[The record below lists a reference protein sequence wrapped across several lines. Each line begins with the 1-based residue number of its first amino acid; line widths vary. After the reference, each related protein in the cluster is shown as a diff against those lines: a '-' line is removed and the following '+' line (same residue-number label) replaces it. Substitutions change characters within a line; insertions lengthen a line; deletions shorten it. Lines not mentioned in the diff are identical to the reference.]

1 MTDPL
6 LTLNTHISIDTLS
19 RASPGLDIRNVEDGG
34 KTVDLRGVGLLVD
47 VGGDRDALRE
57 GECSGH

>member
-6 LTLNTHISIDTLS
+6 LTLNNKISTDTLS
-19 RASPGLDIRNVEDGG
+19 RASPGLDIRNVEDGWQ
-34 KTVDLRGVGLLVD
+34 TVDLRGVGLLVD
-47 VGGDRDALRE
+47 VGGGGDALCE